1 MRQLFDIFEP
11 AGAES
16 PVIVE
21 IPHSGIDIPPQFLEP
36 IIAPA
41 RALGRDADLYVDTL
55 YGDASA
61 EGATVLVAR
70 TSRYVIDL
78 NRSEADVDDEVV
90 EGARADIRMQH
101 GLVWRSTSQGEPA
114 LARKLNRQEL
124 GERLDRVW
132 RPYHDAL
139 SALVERKR
147 ARFGMAVVVAAHS
160 MPSTDR
166 PIGSCRSA
174 PRERADVVPGTCGMT
189 TAHRRFVDPVESL
202 ARSQGWALRHDD
214 PYSGGY
220 TTKHYGHPGEEIH
233 AIQIELARR
242 LYLDEETLRT
252 TARFETVR
260 AWCRVLVAELV
271 SVAHRSKA

>member
-1 MRQLFDIFEP
+1 MRRLFDIFEP

-55 YGDASA
+55 YGAASA

-114 LARKLNRQEL
+114 LARKLSRQEL

>member
-1 MRQLFDIFEP
+1 
-11 AGAES
+11 
-16 PVIVE
+16 
-21 IPHSGIDIPPQFLEP
+21 
-36 IIAPA
+36 
-41 RALGRDADLYVDTL
+41 
-55 YGDASA
+55 
-61 EGATVLVAR
+61 
-70 TSRYVIDL
+70 
-78 NRSEADVDDEVV
+78 
-90 EGARADIRMQH
+90 
-101 GLVWRSTSQGEPA
+101 
-114 LARKLNRQEL
+114 
-124 GERLDRVW
+124 
-132 RPYHDAL
+132 
-139 SALVERKR
+139 
-147 ARFGMAVVVAAHS
+147 
-160 MPSTDR
+160 
-166 PIGSCRSA
+166 
-174 PRERADVVPGTCGMT
+174 MT

>member
-16 PVIVE
+16 PVLVE
-21 IPHSGIDIPPQFLEP
+21 IPHSGLDIPPQFLEP

-55 YGDASA
+55 YDDASA

-78 NRSEADVDDEVV
+78 NRSEVDVDDEVV
-90 EGARADIRMQH
+90 DGARSDIRMQH
-101 GLVWRSTSQGEPA
+101 GLVWRATSQGERA
-114 LARKLNRQEL
+114 LARRLSRQEL

-132 RPYHDAL
+132 RPYHEAL

-147 ARFGMAVVVAAHS
+147 ARFGEVVVVAAHS
-160 MPSTDR
+160 MPSVDR
-166 PIGSCRSA
+166 PMGSCRTVS
-174 PRERADVVPGTCGMT
+174 RERADVVPGTCGMT
-189 TAHRRFVDPVESL
+189 TAHKRFLDPVESL

-214 PYSGGY
+214 PYAGGY
-220 TTKHYGHPGEEIH
+220 TTKHYGHPAEGIH

-242 LYLDEETLRT
+242 LYLNEETLRP
-252 TARFETVR
+252 TAGFDAVR
-260 AWCRVLVAELV
+260 AWCRALVAELT
-271 SVAHRSKA
+271 SVTRRSKA